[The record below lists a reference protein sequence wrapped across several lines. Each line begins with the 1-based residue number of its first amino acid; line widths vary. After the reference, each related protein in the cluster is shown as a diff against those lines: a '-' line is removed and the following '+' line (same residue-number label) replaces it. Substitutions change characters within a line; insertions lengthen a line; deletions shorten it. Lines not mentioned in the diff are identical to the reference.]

1 MRLLKPMNKK
11 NKIIYL
17 TGGIALFFGLFLWIN
32 KGESIDVTTI
42 STEVGIRS
50 EVLISKFRENEELAN
65 SMYTEKVIEISGV
78 IKEITFLN
86 NRTTIVLYGNDKG
99 SYILCDMQSSQ
110 KQEVKDLKKDQ
121 NVSIKGICKGF
132 LKDVIVLNCILIN
145 KKMDE

>member
-1 MRLLKPMNKK
+1 MNKK